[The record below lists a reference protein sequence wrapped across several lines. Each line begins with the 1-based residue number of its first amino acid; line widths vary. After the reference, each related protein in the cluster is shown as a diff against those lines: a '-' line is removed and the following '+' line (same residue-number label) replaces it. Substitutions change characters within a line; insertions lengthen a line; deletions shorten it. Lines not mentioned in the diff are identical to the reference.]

1 MKRIKKPFTL
11 VELLCVIIVLAL
23 LAALSIKITQVA
35 YRRADTTRTNA
46 ILEAVRAGNEQYK
59 VKHGYY
65 FPHGGEARD
74 GSWYQIPLYS
84 KNTAGDI
91 AQDSGARE
99 LLGDAYETCL
109 AAALAEGKTV
119 LLDAWGTTI
128 RYRSPGIYN
137 TSSFDLY
144 SVGPDKG
151 VGNQSDNN
159 KKKPGLGDDIANFK
173 NPDA

>member
-1 MKRIKKPFTL
+1 MKRVKYPFTL

-65 FPHGGEARD
+65 FPNAAGG
-74 GSWYQIPLYS
+74 GNTISLCS
-84 KNTAGDI
+84 KNTAGDV
-91 AQDSGARE
+91 AQDAGARE
-99 LLGDAYETCL
+99 LLGDAYDTCL
-109 AAALAEGKTV
+109 SAALAEGKTV
-119 LLDAWGTTI
+119 LLDAWGSEI
-128 RYRSPGIYN
+128 RYRSPGTYN
-137 TSSFDLY
+137 TTSYDLY
-144 SVGPDKG
+144 SDGPDKG
-151 VGNQSDNN
+151 DGDQSSTD

>member
-1 MKRIKKPFTL
+1 MKRVKKNFTL

-59 VKHGYY
+59 AKHGYY
-65 FPHGGEARD
+65 FPHGGETRD
-74 GSWYQIPLYS
+74 GQWKQIELYS

-91 AQDSGARE
+91 AENAGAKE

-109 AAALAEGKTV
+109 NAALAEGKTV

-137 TSSFDLY
+137 TTSYDLY

-151 VGNQSDNN
+151 VGDQAN
-159 KKKPGLGDDIANFK
+159 KKTTPGLGDDIANFK
-173 NPDA
+173 APGA